1 MTPRAGSRTQPCSE
15 SQARTRLQHARQFLD
30 VSRLTA
36 EEAGNNDFTSVAAA
50 LAVLAGIAAA
60 DAACCKALGR
70 RSRSADHR
78 QAADL
83 LREVVPGGQQAA
95 SSLRRLVDLKD
106 QAHYGLHDVA
116 GHSLRTALRQAEALV
131 TFAEDILQ
139 R

>member
-106 QAHYGLHDVA
+106 QA
-116 GHSLRTALRQAEALV
+116 EALV